1 MANFVATLLKLT
13 SPTSYPFQKIYVK
26 STLTFIT
33 YSKAVFTTEDML
45 NALALPQ
52 ATNVDKIIRRNFLGF
67 QALAVLNFILLDNLL
82 IYGQPNAKTL

>member
-1 MANFVATLLKLT
+1 
-13 SPTSYPFQKIYVK
+13 
-26 STLTFIT
+26 
-33 YSKAVFTTEDML
+33 ML

-82 IYGQPNAKTL
+82 IYG